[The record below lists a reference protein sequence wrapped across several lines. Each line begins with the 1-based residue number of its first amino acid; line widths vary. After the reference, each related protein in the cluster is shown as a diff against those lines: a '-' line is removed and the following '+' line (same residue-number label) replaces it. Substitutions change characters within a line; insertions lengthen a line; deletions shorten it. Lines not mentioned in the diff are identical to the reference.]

1 MPLVHRRFTVT
12 NEQWYLLFQACLV
25 CVSLGTVG
33 MSSSISSRVGIL
45 FSLLPA
51 PAFAAAA
58 RALAPPSRWEWRIP
72 RDTLPPMAPDF
83 LEDLSLAVPSLLSLS
98 WSPSCSL
105 LPLLPILILF
115 LVLVADDRRFKEL
128 LADEETE
135 VEDVE
140 SVTLMRLDLKNKKD

>member
-1 MPLVHRRFTVT
+1 M
-12 NEQWYLLFQACLV
+12 
-25 CVSLGTVG
+25 
-33 MSSSISSRVGIL
+33 
-45 FSLLPA
+45 
-51 PAFAAAA
+51 
-58 RALAPPSRWEWRIP
+58 P

-115 LVLVADDRRFKEL
+115 LVLAADDRRFKEL

-140 SVTLMRLDLKNKKD
+140 SVTLMRLDLKNTND